1 MIIIKIKELNI
12 NYLKKGTGE
21 NVLIL
26 PGWGTTIETY
36 MPLINS
42 ISNYRTVYCLD
53 MPGFG
58 KSSEPDIAWD
68 LDDYVEF
75 VLEFI
80 NKMQIQE
87 LDLIGHSNG
96 GRIIIKLMNRPNL
109 NIKVKNIILI
119 GSAGIV
125 KPLSFFQK
133 NKVGFL
139 KSCKKII
146 EIKPIKSAFPNLLN
160 KLKNKYG
167 SEDYKNASPIMKQCL
182 VNLINI
188 DLRECLPNIKRPTL
202 LIWGVNDTAT
212 PISDGEL
219 MQKLIPDSGLIRVE
233 NCTHYVFLE
242 QPAYVNAV
250 INNFLT
256 RGDNK

>member
-1 MIIIKIKELNI
+1 MKQQ
-12 NYLKKGTGE
+12 KK
-21 NVLIL
+21 
-26 PGWGTTIETY
+26 
-36 MPLINS
+36 
-42 ISNYRTVYCLD
+42 
-53 MPGFG
+53 
-58 KSSEPDIAWD
+58 
-68 LDDYVEF
+68 
-75 VLEFI
+75 
-80 NKMQIQE
+80 
-87 LDLIGHSNG
+87 
-96 GRIIIKLMNRPNL
+96 NL

-125 KPLSFFQK
+125 KPLSFYQK
-133 NKVGFL
+133 NKVRFL

-167 SEDYKNASPIMKQCL
+167 SEDYKNASPIMKQSM

-188 DLRECLPNIKRPTL
+188 DLRECLANIKRPTL

-250 INNFLT
+250 IKNFLT